1 VTRKANVRSRLK
13 KVDAVIEAVRAS
25 GVECGSLV
33 CSFEYLSLFVTYT
46 LGIGACF
53 GIAEGARDAGQGQV
67 HRLLEARHRIP
78 EGYSQGAEVDTGASG
93 TSLLHSR
100 ILTSASVNSPHK
112 PQGFLR
118 SLLPLSAPPLCMLSM
133 LS

>member
-33 CSFEYLSLFVTYT
+33 CSFEYLSHFVTYT

-93 TSLLHSR
+93 ASLSNSR
-100 ILTSASVNSPHK
+100 ILTSASVDSPYK

-118 SLLPLSAPPLCMLSM
+118 SFLPISAPSMCMLSM